1 MEGYVL
7 CDEEMLDIEPPFDD
21 SLKEDVVV
29 MDIQKD
35 CGFGNIINRVDT
47 MFDNEVRRVIFRGVG
62 DAKKK
67 CMVCVEVIKN
77 RRQNVLGLSS
87 DKGRAHLVY
96 TDDARAPTYRLT
108 AVICN

>member
-21 SLKEDVVV
+21 SLKAGVVV

-47 MFDNEVRRVIFRGVG
+47 MFDNEVSACNISWCWGCKKEVYGMRGG
-62 DAKKK
+62 DKK
-67 CMVCVEVIKN
+67 
-77 RRQNVLGLSS
+77 
-87 DKGRAHLVY
+87 
-96 TDDARAPTYRLT
+96 
-108 AVICN
+108 

>member
-21 SLKEDVVV
+21 SLKAGVVV

-77 RRQNVLGLSS
+77 RRQVILS
-87 DKGRAHLVY
+87 
-96 TDDARAPTYRLT
+96 
-108 AVICN
+108 